1 MFKHFNKAKNSEE
14 TIADQF
20 FNKLSFI
27 EATEYEPSH
36 LFGAKYFR
44 PLNCE
49 IEYQLYTEEKTV
61 TQEQREW
68 IIAIENNYDSL
79 KIEMENFINDEFA
92 KMYNKAKKYSLEKDL
107 TIELITIP
115 KLFVPGVEWSLT
127 YKVKEDFLFLTIEFL
142 GWKPNS
148 LYISA

>member
-1 MFKHFNKAKNSEE
+1 MFKHFNKTKNSEE
-14 TIADQF
+14 IIADQF

-27 EATEYEPSH
+27 RANEHESSN
-36 LFGAKYFR
+36 LFGARYFQ

-49 IEYQLYTEEKTV
+49 IEYQLNNDEKTV
-61 TQEQREW
+61 TQEQKEW
-68 IIAIENNYDSL
+68 IIAIENNYDLL

-127 YKVKEDFLFLTIEFL
+127 YRVKEDFLFLTIEFL
-142 GWKPNS
+142 GWKLNS